1 MGIITYVDENDFIK
15 KQRALE
21 KYFAKC
27 YKYLI
32 YDAIPKLKTSGKKDG
47 VYEVELPSEELFK
60 KVYGPMK
67 LKFSVYND
75 VAILEDLIP
84 SEYLINCYMRDMP
97 VYKGIPYDTKK
108 DLFKIKLEV
117 TKNDMEKGI

>member
-1 MGIITYVDENDFIK
+1 MGIITYIDENDFIK

-32 YDAIPKLKTSGKKDG
+32 QEAIPKLEWSGKKDG
-47 VYEVELPSEELFK
+47 IYEVELPSGELFK

-75 VAILEDLIP
+75 VAVLEDLIP
-84 SEYLINCYMRDMP
+84 SEFLITCYMRNLP
-97 VYKGIPYDTKK
+97 VYNGIPYRDKK
-108 DLFKIKLEV
+108 DLFKIKML
-117 TKNDMEKGI
+117 GG